1 MKRRKEPPPIVDKM
15 KQETATSTRAAV
27 SDEAIRLAAKLRA
40 AFSQSHHVLQF
51 TGVGAQEGVSHVTSQ
66 VACALAQIDQSPVL
80 LLDTNLR
87 SPAVHQA
94 FGTALQPG
102 LSDLLDN
109 RAALADVIHATAVP
123 GLSVLPAGGGQSDSV
138 QLFSSAAWS
147 ELVQTMRERFRF
159 VLMDSAPILQFA
171 DSTLL
176 APRADGV
183 VIVVAAGQRHRA
195 ELLEARQLLERLK
208 ATVVGVVLAR
218 KGF

>member
-1 MKRRKEPPPIVDKM
+1 M

-40 AFSQSHHVLQF
+40 AFSRSHHVLQF

-80 LLDTNLR
+80 LLDANLR

-123 GLSVLPAGGGQSDSV
+123 GLSVLPAGGQSDSV

-218 KGF
+218 KGFLARPPQSNGHLG